1 MGARLF
7 VAMPVYRGW
16 AYIGEALRS
25 LQAQSFT
32 DFKVHVSVDGA
43 DQRTADA
50 CADIA
55 DDPRFTVILRDT
67 SLGWVRQMN
76 TLIGE
81 ADAELFCYFQQD
93 DVLHPDYF
101 ARLVAALDENPPAV
115 LAFADLEWFGRKRG
129 VERHDGISGPAI
141 DRMRDYIE
149 RLLHTALRGVIRRDA
164 IARAGLIVDED
175 GGNAQDHVWL
185 TRIVREGDF
194 VRVPHT
200 LYRKRIHDENVHV
213 RWFAQNRR
221 DDRRRPPWV
230 HSAAGLV
237 ETMVQMAE
245 TPHERWPF
253 VAFVL
258 DRFTRPAP
266 KRWANYEP
274 FDGDPPREFIEAF
287 AAEMIAHI
295 RRRGAADLPTLLD
308 AGWDLIA
315 PRATALVFEVR
326 PVALHDRRMLRA
338 IKRVAL
344 TAVGRPPR

>member
-1 MGARLF
+1 MGVRLF
-7 VAMPVYRGW
+7 VAMPVYKGW

-25 LQAQSFT
+25 LQAQTFT
-32 DFKVHVSVDGA
+32 DFKVQVSVDGA

-50 CADIA
+50 CADVA
-55 DDPRFTVILRDT
+55 NDPRFTIIIRDT
-67 SLGWVRQMN
+67 ALGWVRQMN

-81 ADAELFCYFQQD
+81 ADTELFCYFQQD
-93 DVLHPDYF
+93 DVLHPEYF
-101 ARLVAALDENPPAV
+101 ARLVGALDADPSAV

-129 VERHDGISGPAI
+129 VERHEGLSGPAI

-149 RLLHTALRGVIRRDA
+149 RLLHTALRGVIRRAA

-185 TRIVREGDF
+185 TRIAREGDF

-200 LYRKRIHDENVHV
+200 LYRKRIHDANVHAS
-213 RWFAQNRR
+213 WFTQNRR
-221 DDRRRPPWV
+221 HDRRRGPWV
-230 HSAAGLV
+230 HCAAGLV
-237 ETMVQMAE
+237 ETMVQMGA
-245 TPHERWPF
+245 TPRDRWPL

-274 FDGDPPREFIEAF
+274 FDGDPPRDFIEAF

-295 RRRGAADLPTLLD
+295 RQRGAVDLPALLD
-308 AGWDLIA
+308 AEWDAIA
-315 PRATALVFEVR
+315 PRATALALETR
-326 PVALHDRRMLRA
+326 PVALHDRRVLRA
-338 IKRVAL
+338 LKRVAL
-344 TAVGRPPR
+344 TAIGRPPR